1 MLETVNLCAG
11 YGKKQIL
18 HGVNIAFE
26 YGKITAVTGPNASG
40 KSTLLKAIMRLADIQ
55 SGSVM
60 LDGKNADTLSVPEF
74 ARLVSYLPQSR
85 NVPDIT
91 ASRMALHG
99 RFPYLSYPRRYS
111 EKDYEAVEAALE
123 KMGISDVAQQS
134 LCNLSGGTRQKVY
147 IATALVQDT
156 QTVIMDEP
164 AASLDI
170 AHTLQLM
177 KLAGELAESGKAVVI
192 VLHDLP
198 LALKYAHRIA
208 VMDNGR
214 IAAFGT
220 PQEIVQCGC
229 IKKVFSV
236 ELKSTVCD
244 GETQYFCVGR

>member
-40 KSTLLKAIMRLADIQ
+40 KSTLLKAIMRLADIR
-55 SGSVM
+55 SGSVI
-60 LDGKNADTLSVPEF
+60 LDGKDAAAFSLPEF
-74 ARLVSYLPQSR
+74 ARRVSYLPQSR

-91 ASRMALHG
+91 VSRMVLHG

-111 EKDYEAVEAALE
+111 KSDLSAVDEALE
-123 KMGISDVAQQS
+123 KMGLSDVAQQS

-170 AHTLQLM
+170 SHTLQLM
-177 KLAGELAESGKAVVI
+177 KLAGELAKSGKAVVV

-198 LALKYAHRIA
+198 LALKYAHKIA
-208 VMDNGR
+208 VMDKGR

-220 PQEIVQCGC
+220 PQEIVQSGC
-229 IKKVFSV
+229 INKVFSV
-236 ELKSTVCD
+236 ELKSAVCD
-244 GETQYFCVGR
+244 GEVQYFCIEE

>member
-18 HGVNIAFE
+18 HGVSIAFE
-26 YGKITAVTGPNASG
+26 NGKITAVTGPNASG

-60 LDGKNADTLSVPEF
+60 LDGKNADAFSVSEF
-74 ARLVSYLPQSR
+74 ARCVSYLPQSR

-91 ASRMALHG
+91 VSRMALHG
-99 RFPYLSYPRRYS
+99 RFPYLDYPRRYS
-111 EKDYEAVEAALE
+111 EKDFEAVDAVLE
-123 KMGISDVAQQS
+123 KMGLSDVAKQS
-134 LCNLSGGTRQKVY
+134 ICNLSGGTRQKVY

-177 KLAGELAESGKAVVI
+177 KLADELARNGKAVVI

-198 LALKYAHRIA
+198 LALKYAHKIA
-208 VMDNGR
+208 VMDKGR
-214 IAAFGT
+214 LAAFGT
-220 PQEIVQCGC
+220 PQEILQSGC
-229 IKKVFSV
+229 INEVFSV
-236 ELKSTVCD
+236 ELKSTACD
-244 GETQYFCVGR
+244 GETQYFCIGK